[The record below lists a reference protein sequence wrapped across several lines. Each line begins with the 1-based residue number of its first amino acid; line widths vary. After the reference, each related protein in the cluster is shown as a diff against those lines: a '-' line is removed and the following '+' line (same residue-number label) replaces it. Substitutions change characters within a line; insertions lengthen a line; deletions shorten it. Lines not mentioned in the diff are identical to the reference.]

1 MNNREL
7 RVQDLISGF
16 RRDWKLFLVIVAG
29 FLLLGLAAGF
39 FFSGRASAEGSGSA
53 QAWEPVDFAEVPM
66 GITYYVDCYDYIK
79 EQRKV
84 LCSYIDGV
92 RNDSSITESQQE
104 QLLEMKEEILIFDED
119 ELVPIYWDLNAPDA
133 FYLPDELR
141 QSTLAQYRRERET
154 LLQNISKSEYA
165 RSLLDTVGGLST
177 SDAAVNEI
185 YASILSQAAEY
196 RQLQLDLEQLD
207 TRLNLLENEYPALRQ
222 ASEEMAQRLDDAAR
236 ALDARAEEAVALL
249 EEIAQEIEQSLQ
261 NDMEREV
268 SSAVIGEMVMQ
279 KLKEVDE
286 VLIVRFKIAVGG
298 RLVKIRHASCSTDC
312 RSRTWSDPWCRRI

>member
-1 MNNREL
+1 
-7 RVQDLISGF
+7 
-16 RRDWKLFLVIVAG
+16 
-29 FLLLGLAAGF
+29 
-39 FFSGRASAEGSGSA
+39 
-53 QAWEPVDFAEVPM
+53 M

-249 EEIAQEIEQSLQ
+249 EEIAQENHLNITFSAGAGGRDGPDRPHYPARHPTGGIYGLCDLLWTCGYLCWRLFCPMPGDFFLQ
-261 NDMEREV
+261 KGV
-268 SSAVIGEMVMQ
+268 SAAVI
-279 KLKEVDE
+279 
-286 VLIVRFKIAVGG
+286 
-298 RLVKIRHASCSTDC
+298 
-312 RSRTWSDPWCRRI
+312 

>member
-249 EEIAQEIEQSLQ
+249 EEIAQENHLNITFSAEQEDVTVQIGHTTRPATRQEAFTAFVIFFGLVGICAGGFFVLCRETASYKKESLQ
-261 NDMEREV
+261 
-268 SSAVIGEMVMQ
+268 Q
-279 KLKEVDE
+279 
-286 VLIVRFKIAVGG
+286 
-298 RLVKIRHASCSTDC
+298 
-312 RSRTWSDPWCRRI
+312 

>member
-236 ALDARAEEAVALL
+236 ALDARAEPSEYHLL
-249 EEIAQEIEQSLQ
+249 GGAGGRDGPDRPHYPARHPTGGIYGLCDLLWTCGYLCWRLFCPMPGDFFLQ
-261 NDMEREV
+261 KGV
-268 SSAVIGEMVMQ
+268 SAAVI
-279 KLKEVDE
+279 
-286 VLIVRFKIAVGG
+286 
-298 RLVKIRHASCSTDC
+298 
-312 RSRTWSDPWCRRI
+312 

>member
-7 RVQDLISGF
+7 RFQDLVSGF
-16 RRDWKLFLVIVAG
+16 RRDWKLFLVIVGG

-66 GITYYVDCYDYIK
+66 DTTYYGNCYDYIK
-79 EQRKV
+79 SQHQV
-84 LCSYIDGV
+84 LCSYLDGV
-92 RNDSSITESQQE
+92 RNDSSITEEQQE
-104 QLLEMKEEILIFDED
+104 QLLEMKEEILTFDED
-119 ELVPIYWDLNAPDA
+119 ELAPIYWDLNAPDA

-141 QSTLAQYRRERET
+141 QSTLAQYQQERET

-207 TRLNLLENEYPALRQ
+207 SRLNLLENEYPTLRKE
-222 ASEEMAQRLDDAAR
+222 SDEMAQRLDDAAR
-236 ALDARAEEAVALL
+236 ALDAQAEEVVALL
-249 EEIAQEIEQSLQ
+249 EEIAQENHLNITFSAEQ
-261 NDMEREV
+261 EEV
-268 SSAVIGEMVMQ
+268 AVQIDHTTRPATRQEAFAAF
-279 KLKEVDE
+279 
-286 VLIVRFKIAVGG
+286 VLFFGLTGVCVGG
-298 RLVKIRHASCSTDC
+298 FTAVC
-312 RSRTWSDPWCRRI
+312 RVYSSKKENLPQQ

>member
-7 RVQDLISGF
+7 RFQDLVSGF
-16 RRDWKLFLVIVAG
+16 RRDWKLFLVIVGG

-104 QLLEMKEEILIFDED
+104 QLLEMKEYILSYDEE
-119 ELVPIYWDLNAPDA
+119 ELSPIYRDLKTSDA

-141 QSTLAQYRRERET
+141 QSTIDKYHRERNT

-177 SDAAVNEI
+177 SNAAVNEI

-249 EEIAQEIEQSLQ
+249 EEIAQENHLNITFSTEQEDVTVQVDHTTRPATRQEAFAAFVLFFTLSGICIGGVVLFF
-261 NDMEREV
+261 RASKSGEV
-268 SSAVIGEMVMQ
+268 CEDS
-279 KLKEVDE
+279 K
-286 VLIVRFKIAVGG
+286 
-298 RLVKIRHASCSTDC
+298 
-312 RSRTWSDPWCRRI
+312 

>member
-1 MNNREL
+1 
-7 RVQDLISGF
+7 
-16 RRDWKLFLVIVAG
+16 
-29 FLLLGLAAGF
+29 
-39 FFSGRASAEGSGSA
+39 
-53 QAWEPVDFAEVPM
+53 M

-249 EEIAQEIEQSLQ
+249 EEIAQENHLNITFSAEQEDVTVQIGHTTRPATRQEAFTAFVIFFGLVGICAGGFLSYAGRLLPTKG
-261 NDMEREV
+261 V
-268 SSAVIGEMVMQ
+268 SAAVI
-279 KLKEVDE
+279 
-286 VLIVRFKIAVGG
+286 
-298 RLVKIRHASCSTDC
+298 
-312 RSRTWSDPWCRRI
+312 

>member
-141 QSTLAQYRRERET
+141 QSTLAQYRRERRRCCK
-154 LLQNISKSEYA
+154 ISAHPSMPD
-165 RSLLDTVGGLST
+165 LCWIPW
-177 SDAAVNEI
+177 AA
-185 YASILSQAAEY
+185 
-196 RQLQLDLEQLD
+196 
-207 TRLNLLENEYPALRQ
+207 
-222 ASEEMAQRLDDAAR
+222 
-236 ALDARAEEAVALL
+236 
-249 EEIAQEIEQSLQ
+249 
-261 NDMEREV
+261 
-268 SSAVIGEMVMQ
+268 
-279 KLKEVDE
+279 
-286 VLIVRFKIAVGG
+286 
-298 RLVKIRHASCSTDC
+298 
-312 RSRTWSDPWCRRI
+312 